1 MKLKLVVAAVGL
13 AFSIPAMA
21 DSGGVYQSGNDNYAN
36 VEQTSSG
43 AGASV
48 YQSGDRNRVGFD
60 YRPYGYDYQY
70 PGITQYQVNWGYAS
84 VQQQSY
90 NLVMPGKRSLP
101 KRLSP
106 RVIRS
111 VGIGASLQ
119 QQRYDL

>member
-84 VQQQSY
+84 VQQQGSDNSAY
-90 NLVMPGKRSLP
+90 ISQYYGDN
-101 KRLSP
+101 
-106 RVIRS
+106 
-111 VGIGASLQ
+111 Q
-119 QQRYDL
+119 